1 MRKTA
6 KRNEEKLNYRYDKG
20 KNSPTQEY
28 PLQTCAC
35 QIQQFCGIAPFK
47 WSSKVIDTHWE
58 INMKWL

>member
-28 PLQTCAC
+28 PLQTYAC

-47 WSSKVIDTHWE
+47 
-58 INMKWL
+58 